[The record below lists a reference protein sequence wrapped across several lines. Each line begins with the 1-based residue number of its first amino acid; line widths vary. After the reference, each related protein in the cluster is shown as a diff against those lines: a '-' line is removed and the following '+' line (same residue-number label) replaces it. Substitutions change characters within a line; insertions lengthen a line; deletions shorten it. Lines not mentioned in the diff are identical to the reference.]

1 MTPKQRGLGRGLDA
15 LFEDE
20 EESFSSP
27 DSGMH
32 VSGGQRGAAG
42 KMIGIGQLVPNP
54 DQPRHYFNDDTLDE
68 LASSIQEHGILQP
81 ILVRPHKHDAEK
93 YEIIAGERR
102 WRAAQLAQIHELP
115 VVVRD
120 LDDADTLQ
128 IALIENLQRQDLT
141 PIEEAKG
148 YQRLIDE
155 FGNSK
160 ESVGEVVGKSRS
172 HVSNMI
178 RLLQLPESV
187 QGMVGRGELSAGHA
201 RALVGSANPTL
212 LAQEIISK
220 GLSVRQAE
228 KLAAEVAGREVRH
241 RSTSGKSSKPSK
253 DADTLALE
261 NEVSAVLGM
270 RVSVDM
276 KDGHAGK
283 LSVEFKS
290 LDQLDEVLQ
299 RLSHRNVSE

>member
-20 EESFSSP
+20 EENFSSS
-27 DSGMH
+27 DVGMH
-32 VSGGQRGAAG
+32 NSGGKGSASG
-42 KMIGIGQLVPNP
+42 KILGIEQLVPNP

-102 WRAAQLAQIHELP
+102 WRAAQLAQMHEMP

-155 FGNSK
+155 FGDSK

-201 RALVGSANPTL
+201 RALVGAANPAL

-228 KLAAEVAGREVRH
+228 KLAAEVAGREIKH
-241 RSTSGKSSKPSK
+241 RPAAGKSPAKSK

-261 NEVSAVLGM
+261 NEMSAALGM

-290 LDQLDEVLQ
+290 LDQLDEILQ
-299 RLSHRNVSE
+299 RLSHRSA